1 MKIFYRLLC
10 LLALTGLAGN
20 IAVSAEPQSDGS
32 VAPQKSI
39 AVVQR
44 EMTACIAAVNK
55 TEDAKY
61 VDINVIAI
69 TPGNPNT
76 AKLFSSND
84 LISDQQAVELQKF
97 KDLTLQCRDIAKEL
111 PNRKLVEIYEYYYS
125 KIDDVYSDL
134 VNKKITIG
142 VANQERQMRIHY
154 ANEKWLEIMKAEKQG

>member
-84 LISDQQAVELQKF
+84 LISDQQTVELQKF

-111 PNRKLVEIYEYYYS
+111 PNPKLVEIYEYYYS